1 MMTNLFSIFDPSTSN
16 TLSLNWTSIFI
27 LFLALPLSYWM
38 ASQRSSLIFKMLNN
52 YIITEFKVV
61 VSKTPEV
68 VLLILSTFTF
78 ILMNNVVGLLPFTFT
93 ATSHTSITVAMALP
107 LWLGLIIYGWSN
119 NTSNLLV
126 HLVPNGTPTVLMPL
140 MVMIETISNLIRP
153 LTLAVRLAANMIA
166 GHLLISLLTGAS
178 PLTPL
183 LAKPVLMSAQLALES
198 LEIAVAM
205 IQAYVFSVLI
215 TLYTNETNS

>member
-1 MMTNLFSIFDPSTSN
+1 MITNLFRIFDPSTSI
-16 TLSLNWTSIFI
+16 TLSLNWTSIFT
-27 LFLALPLSYWM
+27 LFLILPLSYWIVR
-38 ASQRSSLIFKMLNN
+38 QRSGLIFKTLNN

-61 VSKTPEV
+61 VRKTPEV
-68 VLLILSTFTF
+68 ILLILSTFTF
-78 ILMNNVVGLLPFTFT
+78 ILINNVVGLLPFTFT
-93 ATSHTSITVAMALP
+93 ATSHMSVTVAIALP
-107 LWLGLIIYGWSN
+107 LWLGLIIYGWAN

-126 HLVPNGTPTVLMPL
+126 HLVPNGTPTILIPL
-140 MVMIETISNLIRP
+140 IVIIETISNLIRP
-153 LTLAVRLAANMIA
+153 LTLAVRLAANIIA

-183 LAKPVLMSAQLALES
+183 LAKPILISAQLALES
-198 LEIAVAM
+198 LEIAVAI